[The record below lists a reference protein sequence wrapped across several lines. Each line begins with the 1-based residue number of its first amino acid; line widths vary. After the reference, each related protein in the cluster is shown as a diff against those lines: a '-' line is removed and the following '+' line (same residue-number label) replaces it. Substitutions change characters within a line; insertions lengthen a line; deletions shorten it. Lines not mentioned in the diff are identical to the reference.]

1 MLIRATYD
9 KDKIKATHVQRIDE
23 ISRYCNDLSKDPS
36 NGFTKDRS
44 MRRVGSFPVLTLM
57 EYDRENPGWYQMAST
72 EKDPVLRNKLW
83 RQFLNSD
90 YAKPFLMV
98 EKLKH

>member
-1 MLIRATYD
+1 MLLKAEVKND
-9 KDKIKATHVQRIDE
+9 KFLATHIQKTGE
-23 ISRYCNDLSKDPS
+23 IRDYCKDLAKDQS

-57 EYDRENPGWYQMAST
+57 EYDRLHPGWYSRAMVINDFHDRQKA
-72 EKDPVLRNKLW
+72 W
-83 RQFLNSD
+83 REFMNSD
-90 YAKPFLMV
+90 MAKPFLMV